1 MVRVANETRDELMKL
16 RGRMEG
22 TEEEAWKPQMEVD
35 TDYGWPHGFCIRH
48 SGQVASK
55 VAEYVTDITRGDL
68 ELESP

>member
-1 MVRVANETRDELMKL
+1 MIRVANETRDELMKI

-35 TDYGWPHGFCIRH
+35 MNHGWPHGFCIRH

-55 VAEYVTDITRGDL
+55 VAEYVTDITLSDL
-68 ELESP
+68 ELEGS